1 MDNKVRRLGELAAL
15 VGGELSG
22 DPDLPVSGV
31 ADFDSAS
38 AGQLAFVT
46 DARRFSRLGECR
58 ASALIVPAA
67 TGDLPLPVIRVRD
80 PYLAV
85 ARIHSL
91 FVAAPFVA
99 AGIHERASLG
109 RDCSIPEEV
118 SIGPF
123 VSIGNR
129 VRLGRR
135 VTLHPGVVLYDDVR
149 IGDDAVLHA
158 NVTVYDGCLIG
169 DRVVVH
175 AGVVIGADGFGYAAD
190 EKGCH
195 VKRPQVGIVQ
205 IEADVEIGAN
215 AAIDRATFGRT
226 LIRRGAKID
235 NLVQIGHNVV
245 VGEDSL
251 VVAQVGI
258 AGSSTIGRG
267 VVLGGQVGIGGHLYL
282 GDRVMVAA
290 KSGVH
295 TSPEAGAVLA
305 GIPAIPH
312 RTWLRA
318 SAAYAQLPE
327 IVKELRALRKK
338 VAELDR
344 GEKTTEHDGQGEERS

>member
-1 MDNKVRRLGELAAL
+1 MSEKAKRLGELAAL

-22 DPDLPVSGV
+22 DPDLAVSGV
-31 ADFDSAS
+31 ADFDNAS
-38 AGQLAFVT
+38 TGQLAFVT
-46 DARRFSRLGECR
+46 DARRLSRLGKCR

-67 TGDLPLPVIRVRD
+67 TGDLPLPAIRVRD

-99 AGIHERASLG
+99 AGIHGQAAVG
-109 RDCSIPEEV
+109 RECLIPAEV

-123 VSIGNR
+123 VSIGDR
-129 VRLGRR
+129 VHLGRR
-135 VTLHPGVVLYDDVR
+135 VILHPGVVLYDDVQ
-149 IGDDAVLHA
+149 IGDDVVLHA

-169 DRVVVH
+169 DRVVIH
-175 AGVVIGADGFGYAAD
+175 AGAVIGADGFGYAAD

-205 IEADVEIGAN
+205 IGADVEIGAN

-226 LIRRGAKID
+226 LVRRGAKID

-245 VGEDSL
+245 IGEDSL
-251 VVAQVGI
+251 IVAQVGI
-258 AGSSTIGRG
+258 AGSSTIGRS
-267 VVLGGQVGIGGHLYL
+267 VVLGGQVGLGGHLHL

-305 GIPAIPH
+305 GIPAIAH
-312 RTWLRA
+312 QKWLRA
-318 SAAYAQLPE
+318 SAVYARLPE
-327 IVKELRALRKK
+327 MVKELRALRKK
-338 VAELDR
+338 VAELER
-344 GEKTTEHDGQGEERS
+344 GEKTTEHGGQEEDAS